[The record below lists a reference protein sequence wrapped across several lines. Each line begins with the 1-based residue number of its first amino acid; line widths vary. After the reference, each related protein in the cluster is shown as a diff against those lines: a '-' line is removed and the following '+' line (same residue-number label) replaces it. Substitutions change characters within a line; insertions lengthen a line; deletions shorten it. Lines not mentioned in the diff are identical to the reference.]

1 MLRLL
6 FFIAAV
12 LLSASFAQDVKQVQ
26 PSLDDLMRLLGDVT
40 VLELEVPQEATVLR
54 EAFTSPNGL
63 VKGATLLGDA
73 TDAAGRRTVRIL
85 ILAPGISATAAP
97 CEGEVIDVHVVM
109 PGGSS
114 GSGPHC
120 LPRPAGVTYS
130 QHQLV
135 LSGQASLDDWTPLYI
150 RSWTAVEEE
159 EAGSGTHLDLA
170 NAFTLQI
177 QFTTG
182 TIETMNREP
191 PLDAE
196 ALIEIPGIA
205 ERLGAPV
212 SEEQ

>member
-40 VLELEVPQEATVLR
+40 VLELEGPQEATVLR

-109 PGGSS
+109 PDGSS

-130 QHQLV
+130 QHELV

-170 NAFTLQI
+170 NALTLQI

-191 PLDAE
+191 PLNAE
-196 ALIEIPGIA
+196 ALSVIPEIA
-205 ERLGAPV
+205 ERL
-212 SEEQ
+212 